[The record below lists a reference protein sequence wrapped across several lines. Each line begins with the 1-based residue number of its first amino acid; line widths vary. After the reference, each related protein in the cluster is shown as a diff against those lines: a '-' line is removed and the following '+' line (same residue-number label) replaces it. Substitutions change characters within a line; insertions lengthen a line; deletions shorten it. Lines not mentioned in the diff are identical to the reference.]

1 MANYLKSGTTSQT
14 VTTKGNFKVGVSGLD
29 DYGPTSQKGFYK
41 GITPPV
47 GGYTIYVEKAT
58 QGPSIHVAYNDTEC
72 MFFLK
77 SFGATGTT
85 ISDMLSWATTQ
96 STMWVTTADLTSADF
111 PTPTPTPTITP
122 TISLTPTITPT
133 ITPTPTRTLTP
144 TPTPTRTLT
153 PTPTPSSLPLATVSG
168 ATVSGG
174 VYTANSSPFGSG
186 TSYQLNG
193 SSGYISYTKSTDY
206 VLSGDFT
213 IEWFQYQTSQP
224 SNPRIFQIG
233 NYPSIAI
240 GASIEGNASSAI
252 LYLWLPGA
260 TSIKTFTSSS
270 HLNTWIHFA
279 VVRIGSSI
287 KVYQDGTQIGS
298 TITNSSSLGNST
310 QNLSIGQET
319 TTTANSYFPG
329 NITQFRWT
337 NGLGIYTGNF
347 TKPTGALGFTASA
360 NPFGGSNTSAI
371 TSGNVKFLLQ

>member
-1 MANYLKSGTTSQT
+1 MANYIKTGTTSQT
-14 VTTKGNFKVGVSGLD
+14 VTTKGSFKVGVGGLD
-29 DYGPTSQKGFYK
+29 DYGPSSLKGFYK

-47 GGYTIYVEKAT
+47 GGYTIYMAKDT
-58 QGPSIHVAYNDTEC
+58 QGPSIHVAYDDNQAI
-72 MFFLK
+72 FFLK
-77 SFGATGTT
+77 SFGSTGST
-85 ISDMLSWATTQ
+85 ISDVLSWANNQTNI
-96 STMWVTTADLTSADF
+96 WVTTADLTISDF
-111 PTPTPTPTITP
+111 PTPTPTVTTTPTHTPTPTITP
-122 TISLTPTITPT
+122 TH
-133 ITPTPTRTLTP
+133 

-153 PTPTPSSLPLATVSG
+153 PTPTPSNLPLATVSG
-168 ATVSGG
+168 ATVNGG
-174 VYTANSSPFGSG
+174 VYSSNSSPFGSG
-186 TSYQLNG
+186 TSYQFNG

-287 KVYQDGTQIGS
+287 KVYQDGTQIGT

-347 TKPTGALGFTASA
+347 TKPTGPLSITASA